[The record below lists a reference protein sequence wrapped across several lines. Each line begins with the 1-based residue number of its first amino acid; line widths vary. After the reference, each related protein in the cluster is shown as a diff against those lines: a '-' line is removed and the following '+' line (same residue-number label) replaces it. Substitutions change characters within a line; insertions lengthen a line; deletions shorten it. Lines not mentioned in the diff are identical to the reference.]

1 MVGVTRVGA
10 YWGLGHLMTIFVV
23 GSGLIVLRVG
33 MTSRVQ
39 WALDLMVVL
48 VLMWL
53 GVRTIRKRFTGRTY
67 TSTRTVS
74 LAASHQH
81 DSEGHLHAPRGLGHG
96 AQPLI
101 VGMAHGLAGTA
112 GLALLVLSSIPS
124 RAVGVAVTPRFRI
137 GCPDRDGNI

>member
-74 LAASHQH
+74 LAA
-81 DSEGHLHAPRGLGHG
+81 
-96 AQPLI
+96 
-101 VGMAHGLAGTA
+101 LAY
-112 GLALLVLSSIPS
+112 
-124 RAVGVAVTPRFRI
+124 RAFLPQSWPF
-137 GCPDRDGNI
+137 